1 MEREIPRVPANRP
14 AFSCLWFDAKRDWCE
29 DGQPGRVP
37 KWSKGTDCKSVI
49 RGFESHRDL
58 SPTPC
63 LAAGRLRS
71 AAVGL
76 RLASLAGFKS
86 HRDLSDD
93 APFCGGVVVQT
104 VMGLPLAEVGL
115 DSGSTASMNDR
126 LKVQRPTLPS
136 EVIMC
141 SCTSANSAEEGRTR
155 GRCWEG
161 WLHWLQRRRR
171 DWVRWLRGCGRAC
184 RRGDGRWRI

>member
-29 DGQPGRVP
+29 DGHPGRVP

-104 VMGLPLAEVGL
+104 VMGLPLAEVGS

-161 WLHWLQRRRR
+161 GLHWLQRRRR

>member
-93 APFCGGVVVQT
+93 APFGGGVVVQT
-104 VMGLPLAEVGL
+104 VMGLPLAEVGS

>member
-1 MEREIPRVPANRP
+1 
-14 AFSCLWFDAKRDWCE
+14 
-29 DGQPGRVP
+29 
-37 KWSKGTDCKSVI
+37 
-49 RGFESHRDL
+49 
-58 SPTPC
+58 
-63 LAAGRLRS
+63 LRS

-104 VMGLPLAEVGL
+104 VMGLPLAEVGS

>member
-1 MEREIPRVPANRP
+1 MNRWSERFRAFRPIDLRSRVFGLTR
-14 AFSCLWFDAKRDWCE
+14 SGIGAKMVS
-29 DGQPGRVP
+29 PGRVP

-93 APFCGGVVVQT
+93 APFCGGRCCSDRD
-104 VMGLPLAEVGL
+104 GF
-115 DSGSTASMNDR
+115 ASR
-126 LKVQRPTLPS
+126 
-136 EVIMC
+136 
-141 SCTSANSAEEGRTR
+141 
-155 GRCWEG
+155 
-161 WLHWLQRRRR
+161 
-171 DWVRWLRGCGRAC
+171 
-184 RRGDGRWRI
+184 

>member
-104 VMGLPLAEVGL
+104 VMGLPLAEVGS

-161 WLHWLQRRRR
+161 WLHWLQRRQR

>member
-104 VMGLPLAEVGL
+104 VMGLPLAEVGS

>member
-76 RLASLAGFKS
+76 RLASLAGFES

-104 VMGLPLAEVGL
+104 VMGLPLAEVGS